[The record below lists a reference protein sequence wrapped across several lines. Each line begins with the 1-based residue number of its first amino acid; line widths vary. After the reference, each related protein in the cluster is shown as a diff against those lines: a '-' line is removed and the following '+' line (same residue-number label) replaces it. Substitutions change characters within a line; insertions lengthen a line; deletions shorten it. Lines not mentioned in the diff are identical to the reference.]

1 MVRDL
6 TDENLIMILHFLL
19 VILDVI
25 ETASL
30 EFQKRYSLLVDQ
42 AKNLESLTSIL
53 IKIGNHNGGHYEYQ
67 IFLKECKCEDE
78 PCGSLM
84 TYEMTEEV
92 EFKGIVLRINKKRS

>member
-30 EFQKRYSLLVDQ
+30 EFQKRYGLLVDQ

>member
-30 EFQKRYSLLVDQ
+30 EFQKRYGLLVDQ
-42 AKNLESLTSIL
+42 AKNLESLTSSL
-53 IKIGNHNGGHYEYQ
+53 IKIGNHNGGHYDKK
-67 IFLKECKCEDE
+67 FLKKCKCEDE